1 MKRKIDTT
9 RASRDGHEYHEAWT
23 ARMALQL
30 LRPDS
35 DLIGIAV
42 EGLSPNDQSNS
53 SKTTVEIADIALYFG
68 PSPSFEHCTR
78 NTITQF
84 KYSIAN
90 EDKHFR
96 ASNAKKTITKFAKT
110 YSDYKN
116 RYGAQAV
123 SERLDFQIITNQPIY
138 KPLIEAVEAI
148 AKGGTGTREIKRQA
162 DQFIAAADLK
172 GKPLAEFASK
182 VSFKGPTGSLKA
194 IKEQLENLLV
204 DWSSTYD
211 SIAHA
216 RLGQLK
222 NLVREKAGC
231 AGTNQNLITLEDIL
245 NALKVSVVDDLLP
258 CKPQIIDVGTVLE
271 RENFSEVL
279 EQINSATRPVLVHGA
294 GGVGKTVFMTSLE
307 RRLKETSEV
316 VYFDCFGGGA
326 YRSLEDARHLP
337 KQGFIHIANTLAFR
351 GLCDPM
357 LPETSDQQMLM
368 RTFRR
373 RLGQCV
379 DTISRVT
386 PGRMLVILIDAIDNA
401 EIVARQRSEDA
412 FPVRLLESL
421 DTKSIDG
428 VKVVASCRSHRK
440 PSTYARYDAY
450 ELRPF
455 NKDETRNFLQDRLK
469 GVTEAEVNVA
479 QDRSGGNP
487 RVLDYLLLSDRGLL
501 DDSEA
506 NQSFE
511 LEKLIEKRIEDALA
525 TVIERGSEQDKV
537 NDFLAGLAVLPP
549 PVPFDEYA
557 GALGIEP
564 SAIESFA
571 SDMVPLVERTNQGLI
586 FKDEPT
592 ETFVRKR
599 YASSA
604 EPLMRVAKKLCA
616 LQNKSVY
623 AARSLPGLLLAL
635 DDGESL
641 FSLAFDDRIPASV
654 TSTVGKRNIRYARLK
669 AATLHAAIT
678 MDCDRLVRLLVEL
691 STIAAVDQRGA
702 RYILENPDLA
712 VALNDADAMRRLF
725 ETRSGW
731 PGARHARLA
740 IANTLAGDSE
750 EAYRNVHAAHEWVEH
765 ELRNKE
771 EKQPE
776 DSYKRL
782 DIAALPFCMIT
793 NGRIEDAVL
802 YLSRW
807 NDWYAFEVCEHLFD
821 LSHHAQSIGTQS
833 KQRFD
838 NFVER
843 LTALGHIAAALSFS
857 KLSNLMTKQLIQKLS
872 EGCRGETNFRRS
884 GASPQYCN
892 YEIGD
897 GLRKS
902 SALAL
907 MYGFKIEAITISLR
921 ARHDR
926 PGSWSFRSSSFSDNI
941 FHFAFRVAL
950 VAATKDNEI
959 HEKELLPKEL
969 VPIFKRIPKCFTG
982 KVFLDKAK
990 HKLSKIPRRSR
1001 EGDPKPTLPHA
1012 MTDDEIQRA
1021 EHFLNLRL
1029 EPLLSL
1035 TKALSLALSASRRQI
1050 DERFVELVKTWEK
1063 SRKKKTPYSTDDY
1076 DSFFH
1081 FLGFEVA
1088 LFVLWTREEL
1098 QEGSIERFLAA
1109 VHAHNVGAANLI
1121 RIIAILARR
1130 PTLQIVAGKQAV
1142 KARNLI
1148 EEEDKFTYRADLYA
1162 SLSRAMLPASRE
1174 EASQYFREGL
1184 EQMDAIGSEDY
1195 AFTNELLLFA
1205 STIKG
1210 DELDE
1215 RDFHKLSNIAELN
1228 LGDEPEKFFWG
1239 AYGRGLANVAGL
1251 RGLAKLSRWED
1262 RSRISLDYTLLPY
1275 LIGLLEQGKI
1285 APRDAIALN
1294 RLANP
1299 YEYLDAGTEEFA
1311 KAVREQSGRPD
1322 PEVISALI
1330 EQYRENNPGIWMEST
1345 TTGSSS
1351 DLARL
1356 LAESLPHFSRIHV
1369 ALNEQGIYSEPSDAH
1384 TRDQKKQ
1391 LNRSNLTHLERTI
1404 ERIVAN
1410 TDPGDKSSLV
1420 QAINCFNK
1428 ELKDKYD
1435 FPNFKEPEVNYEL
1448 PDEFFLAL
1456 RAKLEFSKR
1465 RDYLKHVCALEQLA
1479 FYCKL
1484 WELKQAK
1491 DAWISSSSA
1500 LEEDFRSLADPL
1512 IEFYASDLISHGRVS
1527 NSDIK
1532 EISELI
1538 GIPAAELVLK
1548 LIEVLARSGSSIPG
1562 AAWLTFASFV
1572 CSEASK
1578 GQGQCALSRLLGS
1591 DAVKLAINVP
1601 DGAYEHG
1608 LYPDSDITQIAAGLI
1623 WRALGS
1629 PDASRRW
1636 RAAHCMR
1643 DFAAFGNWC
1652 VIEAII
1658 EKFSTT
1664 TAGPFQ
1670 AAELK
1675 FFYMHA
1681 RLWLLIALARL
1692 ALDYPDRIT
1701 KYKNNLLDIIL
1712 DCKQPH
1718 VLMRHFAAR
1727 TLLACVDAGRL
1738 KLTLT
1743 ILREIRNVISSPHP
1757 RLHQK
1762 AKQGSG
1768 FYDSRPKGVPKPPFQ
1783 FYLDDDFEKEDVNA
1797 LSQIFGKCCWE
1808 VADMMSEIVHAI
1820 EPDITSMY
1828 DSGGRESQF
1837 ARTSHRMTNRFHGY
1851 GQQLGYHA
1859 LFLVAAQLLASFP
1872 VTDDYDWR
1880 YEDPWHEWFRQY
1892 ILTRDDG
1899 LWLSDGTDK
1908 TPLNSQEILLEPG
1921 TKGLTVTGDQ
1931 AKILSLV
1938 GISGDRLG
1946 EELIVDGGWYSADNI
1961 RVEISSA
1968 LVSSKQSPQL
1978 ARKLIS
1984 EDPMTV
1990 WLPVYRDSE
1999 EDNKYQSSEKEN
2011 YVPWIVRP
2019 TGESRLDEYDPYGVS
2034 VANKRPRLASKYT
2047 TQCKLMCGD
2056 PFGREWH
2063 NNRGTLCLHAQAW
2076 GRDKECREGGL
2087 RLICRRTVL
2096 KKILATHRQHLLVL
2110 IKLERYEK
2118 QFQGESRYMH
2128 SVGVASISESL
2139 EVNYLKGRVN
2149 HPYELRY

>member
-1 MKRKIDTT
+1 MKRKINTT
-9 RASRDGHEYHEAWT
+9 RASRDGHEFHEAWT
-23 ARMALQL
+23 ARKALQL
-30 LRPDS
+30 FWPDS

-42 EGLSPNDQSNS
+42 EGLSPNDQSNAS
-53 SKTTVEIADIALYFG
+53 NTTVEIADIALYFG
-68 PSPSFEHCTR
+68 HSPSFEHCTR

-110 YSDYKN
+110 YSDYKC

-138 KPLIEAVEAI
+138 KPLIKAVEAI
-148 AKGGTGTREIKRQA
+148 TNGVFRTGDIKQQA
-162 DQFIAAADLK
+162 DQFIAAADLE

-182 VSFKGPTGSLKA
+182 VSFIGRSGSLNA
-194 IKEQLENLLV
+194 NKEILENLLV
-204 DWSSTYD
+204 DWSSTND
-211 SIAHA
+211 PIARM
-216 RLGQLK
+216 RLGRLRD
-222 NLVREKAGC
+222 LVRDKAGQV
-231 AGTNQNLITLEDIL
+231 GKNQNLITHPDIL
-245 NALKVSVVDDLLP
+245 AALKVSDADDLLP

-271 RENFSEVL
+271 REQFAEVL
-279 EQINSATRPVLVHGA
+279 EQINTATRPLLVHAA
-294 GGVGKTVFMTSLE
+294 GGVGKTVFLASLE
-307 RRLKETSEV
+307 RQLKETGEV
-316 VYFDCFGGGA
+316 VFFDCFGGGA
-326 YRSLEDARHLP
+326 YRSLEDARHQP

-357 LPETSDQQMLM
+357 LPETSDQQILM

-373 RLGQCV
+373 RLEQCV
-379 DTISRVT
+379 NTISRVT

-428 VKVVASCRSHRK
+428 VKVVVSCRSHRK
-440 PSTYARYDAY
+440 PSTYAKYDAY

-455 NKDETRNFLQDRLK
+455 NEDETINFLQDRLK
-469 GVTEAEVNVA
+469 GLTEAEVNVA
-479 QDRSGGNP
+479 QARSGGNP
-487 RVLDYLLLSDRGLL
+487 RVLDYLLRSSRSLL
-501 DDSEA
+501 DDSEI

-511 LEKLIEKRIEDALA
+511 LEELIQKRIDNALA
-525 TVIERGSEQDKV
+525 TVIERGSEQDKI
-537 NDFLAGLAVLPP
+537 NDFLTGLAVLPP

-557 GALGIEP
+557 SALGIEL
-564 SAIESFA
+564 SAVQSFA
-571 SDMVPLVERTNQGLI
+571 SDLVPLVERTNQGLT

-592 ETFVRKR
+592 ETLVRER
-599 YASSA
+599 YASFKES
-604 EPLMRVAKKLCA
+604 LKRVAENL
-616 LQNKSVY
+616 LGRQNQSVY
-623 AARSLPGLLLAL
+623 AARSLPGLLYEL

-678 MDCDRLVRLLVEL
+678 MDYDRLVRLLVEL

-702 RYILENPDLA
+702 RYLLENPDLA

-731 PGARHARLA
+731 PGARHARLS
-740 IANTLAGDSE
+740 IANTLAGDVE
-750 EAYRNVHAAHEWVEH
+750 EAYRNVRAAHEWVEH

-782 DIAALPFCMIT
+782 DIAALPFSMIMS
-793 NGRIEDAVL
+793 GHVKSAAQ
-802 YLSRW
+802 YLRQW
-807 NDWYAFEVCEHLFD
+807 YDWYAFEVCEHLFD
-821 LSHHAQSIGTQS
+821 ILHHAQLIRAQS
-833 KQRFD
+833 EQQFTS
-838 NFVER
+838 FVNN

-857 KLSNLMTKQLIQKLS
+857 KLSKPITKDLIQKLS
-872 EGCRGETNFRRS
+872 RRCRRETKLLRS
-884 GASPQYCN
+884 GAFTRIYN
-892 YEIGD
+892 YEIED

-907 MYGFKIEAITISLR
+907 MHGLKSEAVTISLR

-926 PGSWSFRSSSFSDNI
+926 PGIWSFQDSFHSDNI
-941 FHFAFRVAL
+941 FRFTFRVAL
-950 VAATKDNEI
+950 VAAVKGINV
-959 HEKELLPKEL
+959 HEKEILPKEL
-969 VPIFKRIPKCFTG
+969 APICKSIPKRFTG
-982 KVFLDKAK
+982 KDFRDKAK
-990 HKLSKIPRRSR
+990 HRLSKIPRRSR
-1001 EGDPKPTLPHA
+1001 EGDPKPTHPHA
-1012 MTDDEIQRA
+1012 MIYDENQRA

-1035 TKALSLALSASRRQI
+1035 TKALSSALSASPRQI
-1050 DERFVELVKTWEK
+1050 NKRFVELVKTWEK
-1063 SRKKKTPYSTDDY
+1063 SRKTKDPYSTGDF
-1076 DSFFH
+1076 DSFFQ
-1081 FLGFEVA
+1081 FFGFEVA
-1088 LFVLWTREEL
+1088 LFVLWTRDEL
-1098 QEGSIERFLAA
+1098 QEASVQRFLSA
-1109 VHAHNVGAANLI
+1109 VHAHNVGPAKLI

-1130 PTLQIVAGKQAV
+1130 PVLQTVAGEQAI
-1142 KARNLI
+1142 KARTLI
-1148 EEEDKFTYRADLYA
+1148 QAEDEVTYRADLYA
-1162 SLSRAMLPASRE
+1162 DLSRAMLPASRE
-1174 EASQYFREGL
+1174 QASHYFREGL

-1239 AYGRGLANVAGL
+1239 AYGRGLANAAGL

-1262 RSRISLDYTLLPY
+1262 RSRISLDNTLLPY
-1275 LIGLLEQGKI
+1275 LIGLLEKGKI
-1285 APRDAIALN
+1285 APRDAIAVN

-1299 YEYLDAGTEEFA
+1299 VEYFYSDTKEFA
-1311 KAVREQSGRPD
+1311 EAVRKQSGPD
-1322 PEVISALI
+1322 PKVISALI
-1330 EQYRENNPGIWMEST
+1330 EQYRDNNPGLWMEST
-1345 TTGSSS
+1345 TTELSALADEALGSSS

-1356 LAESLPHFSRIHV
+1356 LAETSPHHSFIRDSLD
-1369 ALNEQGIYSEPSDAH
+1369 EQTNYREPSDAH
-1384 TRDQKKQ
+1384 TRRRMKA
-1391 LNRSNLTHLERTI
+1391 LNQSYQQTLESI
-1404 ERIVAN
+1404 IAS
-1410 TDPGDKSSLV
+1410 TDPGDESSLV
-1420 QAINCFNK
+1420 QAITKFNELEQK
-1428 ELKDKYD
+1428 FNLKDR
-1435 FPNFKEPEVNYEL
+1435 
-1448 PDEFFLAL
+1448 FFATL
-1456 RAKLEFSKR
+1456 RDKLSYSKR
-1465 RDYLKHVCALEQLA
+1465 SDYLRHVCALEHLFYYWKLA
-1479 FYCKL
+1479 
-1484 WELKQAK
+1484 ELKQAK
-1491 DAWISSSSA
+1491 DAWTGSSVG
-1500 LEEDFRSLADPL
+1500 LEEVFRSLAVPL
-1512 IEFYASDLISHGRVS
+1512 INQYTDELKSHGKVNRS
-1527 NSDIK
+1527 RIQ
-1532 EISELI
+1532 EISELTDVPI
-1538 GIPAAELVLK
+1538 AELVLELIK
-1548 LIEVLARSGSSIPG
+1548 LFALPGSSIPS
-1562 AAWLTFASFV
+1562 AAWLTFASII
-1572 CSEASK
+1572 CSQASE
-1578 GQGQCALSRLLGS
+1578 GQGQLAISRLLDS
-1591 DAVKLAINVP
+1591 DAANLANNVP
-1601 DGAYEHG
+1601 DGMWEHG
-1608 LYPDSDITQIAAGLI
+1608 LYPDSDITQVAAGLI
-1623 WRALGS
+1623 WCALGS
-1629 PDASRRW
+1629 PEVLRRW

-1643 DFAAFGNWC
+1643 DLARFGNWG
-1652 VIEAII
+1652 VIEAIV

-1675 FFYMHA
+1675 FYYMHA

-1692 ALDYPDRIT
+1692 ALDYPNRIT
-1701 KYKNNLLDIIL
+1701 EYKDNLLAIIF
-1712 DCKQPH
+1712 DSKQPH

-1727 TLLACVDAGRL
+1727 ALLACVDAGEL
-1738 KLTLT
+1738 KLPDRTL
-1743 ILREIRNVISSPHP
+1743 RNIRCVNNLPNFSS
-1757 RLHQK
+1757 HQS
-1762 AKQGSG
+1762 AKQCSG
-1768 FYDSRPKGVPKPPFQ
+1768 FYDGRPKGVPEPPFQ
-1783 FYLDDDFEKEDVNA
+1783 FYLEYDFEKYIVTK
-1797 LSQIFGKCCWE
+1797 LSQFFGKSCWE
-1808 VADMMSEIVHAI
+1808 VADMISEIVHAI
-1820 EPDITSMY
+1820 EPDIKRMHE
-1828 DSGGRESQF
+1828 SGGRDT
-1837 ARTSHRMTNRFHGY
+1837 RYGHTSRRVMTDRSHGY

-1880 YEDPWHEWFRQY
+1880 YEEPWHEWFRQY

-1938 GISGDRLG
+1938 GISGERLG

-1990 WLPVYRDSE
+1990 RLPVYYDNE
-1999 EDNKYQSSEKEN
+1999 EDNKYQSSEKKN
-2011 YVPWIVRP
+2011 YVPWIVCP

-2076 GRDKECREGGL
+2076 GRAKECREGGL